1 MASTLLSSEPAA
13 AELPTPRGSS
23 CESADRRGGR
33 RPKPRN
39 RLALQNHC
47 YGNSPLLSPLTQTVW
62 GLNAPQRPGRNV
74 RASTASFGIGETDA
88 DTQKPPFG
96 RHGAPESDVRENFAL
111 ARKSPRAG
119 DRVSARAR
127 LSGYFASWVD
137 WRGIRFAYG
146 LAADHGWNPK
156 QLA

>member
-74 RASTASFGIGETDA
+74 RASTASFRIGETDA
-88 DTQKPPFG
+88 DTRS
-96 RHGAPESDVRENFAL
+96 RHSADTERRNPMFVKILRSPER
-111 ARKSPRAG
+111 
-119 DRVSARAR
+119 ARAR
-127 LSGYFASWVD
+127 ATDFL
-137 WRGIRFAYG
+137 RG
-146 LAADHGWNPK
+146 LASAVILRAGWTGEVSVSRMDLQRTMGGIQNS
-156 QLA
+156 